1 MVLYTDRI
9 WRQSWQ
15 SKAQNSSSYKDSA
28 GLDFVIEIPRK
39 TPLMAVK
46 RMERAQSVVWSIVKD
61 SIERDDL
68 RSGSDGLSFWLA
80 LTGVVC

>member
-1 MVLYTDRI
+1 
-9 WRQSWQ
+9 
-15 SKAQNSSSYKDSA
+15 
-28 GLDFVIEIPRK
+28 
-39 TPLMAVK
+39 MAVK